1 MPSNLIDK
9 YYNFWHNPNER
20 TRKINRNVIYS
31 FFLKGMSILV
41 SLLLVPL
48 TLGYLDAYE
57 YGVWITL
64 NSVLTWINVLDVG
77 LGNGLRNK
85 LTECIAVGDLHKGK
99 IYVSTTFAL
108 LSLISIMLCVVA
120 IVANVYVDWNAIL
133 NISCPISNL
142 NRIVNIVLVCLSF
155 NFTLRTVG
163 LIYLSYQETF
173 ANGMLGFLGSVLSLV
188 WIWCLTKLTS
198 PSLMNVAI
206 AFSASPLI
214 VYILAFPYTFIHQ
227 YKELCP
233 SIKFIQKRY
242 VRTLG
247 GLGIQF
253 FLLQIACL
261 VLFFTS
267 NLLISN
273 IFSPEEV
280 TPYSIAF
287 KYFNVVT
294 SVFMIILTPM
304 WSAIT
309 DAYVKKDLLWLKTNM
324 RKSRFIFY
332 LCTLVMLIMVL
343 CSKIAYRVW
352 VGDNVEITYTLSL
365 SLAIF
370 NTIYIWSLLYSTWC
384 NGVGHLKL
392 ALYSMCA
399 AALLFIP
406 LCLIITKFVGLPGV
420 AFALSLV
427 LAIPS
432 VALYMQYIKD
442 IRKLE
447 EYNA

>member
-1 MPSNLIDK
+1 MSVNIFKK
-9 YYNFWHNPNER
+9 YSTFWYNPNER
-20 TRKINRNVIYS
+20 TRKINRNVVYS
-31 FFLKGMSILV
+31 FCLKGLSILV
-41 SLLLVPL
+41 SLMLVPL
-48 TLGYLDAYE
+48 TLSYLDAYE

-85 LTECIAVGDLHKGK
+85 LTECIAVGDLHKGR

-108 LSLISIMLCVVA
+108 LSMISIMLCVIA
-120 IVANVYVDWNAIL
+120 IVANMYVDWNAIL
-133 NISCPISNL
+133 NISHPISNL

-163 LIYLSYQETF
+163 LIYLSFQETF
-173 ANGMLGFLGSVLSLV
+173 ANGLLGFLGSVLSLV
-188 WIWCLTKLTS
+188 WIWGLTKFTS
-198 PSLMNVAI
+198 PSLMNVAV

-214 VYILAFPYTFIHQ
+214 IYILASPYTFIHR

-242 VRTLG
+242 IRTLG
-247 GLGIQF
+247 GLSIQF

-261 VLFFTS
+261 VLFLTS

-273 IFSPEEV
+273 IFSPGEV

-309 DAYVKKDLLWLKTNM
+309 DAYVKKDLVWLKTNM
-324 RKSRFIFY
+324 HKSRLIFY
-332 LCTLVMLIMVL
+332 LCTLIMLTMVL
-343 CSKIAYRVW
+343 CSKMAYRVW
-352 VGDNVEITYTLSL
+352 VGDNVEIPYSLSF

-370 NTIYIWSLLYSTWC
+370 NIIYIWSLLYSTWC

-399 AALLFIP
+399 AALLFVPI
-406 LCLIITKFVGLPGV
+406 CLIITRFVGLPGV
-420 AFALSLV
+420 AFALSSV

-432 VALYMQYIKD
+432 IVLYKQYMKD
-442 IRKLE
+442 IHQLE